1 MRENEMIFSFTQPS
15 PFPLR
20 DHERMKFLCQ
30 LKKNE
35 ENDNIFSRCQRFSI
49 VYFKPFGRTYM
60 FAIFTFLYYTYIL
73 IGFLFD
79 TTRYAY
85 SDDSEEFDKDIT
97 LTLIKPSPLPTKDV
111 RIPFEVRS
119 TPGGDGTS
127 NGGDV
132 EEDKTE

>member
-1 MRENEMIFSFTQPS
+1 M
-15 PFPLR
+15 L
-20 DHERMKFLCQ
+20 
-30 LKKNE
+30 
-35 ENDNIFSRCQRFSI
+35 
-49 VYFKPFGRTYM
+49 
-60 FAIFTFLYYTYIL
+60 AIFTRLSLHTTIL

-97 LTLIKPSPLPTKDV
+97 LTLIKPFSLPIKDERSPS
-111 RIPFEVRS
+111 EVKS
-119 TPGGDGTS
+119 TSGGDGTS